1 MELEKMMMDSRADQT
16 PALETSAVLIQGAIG
31 GLVAGVVF
39 LIAEMIGSVL
49 LGGEL
54 LAPFKAFASIP
65 LGQMPP
71 TIELGTA
78 LPVGFVTHFALS
90 ILYGVIAAA
99 IVSLVPA
106 LRSSAMTLIVATTIF
121 GTLLWIINFLI
132 LPDVIG
138 RPWFKEA
145 PMVAQFIYHAFF
157 YGTPLGIYLAMRMGL
172 ART

>member
-1 MELEKMMMDSRADQT
+1 MDARTDQRQ
-16 PALETSAVLIQGAIG
+16 ALDTSAVLMLGAIG
-31 GLVAGVVF
+31 GIVAGVVF

-71 TIELGTA
+71 DIAIGTA

-90 ILYGVIAAA
+90 ILYGVIAVA

-106 LRSSAMTLIVATTIF
+106 LRSSAMILIVAATVF
-121 GTLLWIINFLI
+121 GTLLWIINFFI

-138 RPWFKEA
+138 RPWFKEL
-145 PMVAQFIYHAFF
+145 PMIPQFIYHAFF
-157 YGTPLGIYLAMRMGL
+157 YGTPLGIFLAARMGL
-172 ART
+172 TRT

>member
-1 MELEKMMMDSRADQT
+1 MMDSRADQT
-16 PALETSAVLIQGAIG
+16 PAPETSAALMQGAIG
-31 GLVAGVVF
+31 GIVVGVVF
-39 LIAEMIGSVL
+39 LIAELIGSVL

-54 LAPFKAFASIP
+54 LAPFKEFASIP

-71 TIELGTA
+71 KIELGTA

-106 LRSSAMTLIVATTIF
+106 LRSSAMTLIVATTVF

-172 ART
+172 TRT